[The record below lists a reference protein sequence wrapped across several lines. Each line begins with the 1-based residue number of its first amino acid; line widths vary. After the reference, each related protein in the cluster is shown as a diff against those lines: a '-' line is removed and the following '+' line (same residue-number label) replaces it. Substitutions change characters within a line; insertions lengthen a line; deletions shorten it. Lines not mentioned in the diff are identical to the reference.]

1 MPAAGHSSLPAPA
14 FSPSRVHARVTSHRF
29 FGFPSRRFAV
39 CDDRMADP
47 KILETFP
54 NPAPGRDYVI
64 EHTHHEFTSV
74 CPMTG
79 HPDFAHITVRYVA
92 DKACVELKSLKLYFH
107 AYRNEG
113 IFFEAATNRICD
125 DLGAALKP
133 RSLTI
138 VADWKARG
146 GFSSRVTAEWRPA
159 PRRR

>member
-1 MPAAGHSSLPAPA
+1 M
-14 FSPSRVHARVTSHRF
+14 V
-29 FGFPSRRFAV
+29 
-39 CDDRMADP
+39 DP

-54 NPAPGRDYVI
+54 NPAPHRDFLI

-79 HPDFAHITVRYVA
+79 HPDFADITVRYVA
-92 DKACVELKSLKLYFH
+92 DKKCVELKSLKLYFH

-125 DLGAALKP
+125 DLGRTLRP

-138 VADWKARG
+138 IADWKARG
-146 GFSSRVTAEWRPA
+146 GFSSRITAEWTREK
-159 PRRR
+159 RKR